1 MLRRRFLALLTAAM
15 LLVPSLTFAS
25 DVKSK
30 YGTQGVAITCT
41 IASLANTAARS
52 CLAID
57 NTANLYL
64 DALVQIQITSAAA
77 ATSSTGY
84 VNVYAYGTVD
94 NGTTYAENAGTDA
107 AITLTNPPNV
117 KLIGRLN
124 VVANAT
130 VYRGEPFSV
139 AAAFGGAL
147 PDKWGI
153 IIENQSGAALDADE
167 GDHKKLY
174 QGVYAQVI

>member
-1 MLRRRFLALLTAAM
+1 MLKRIVLSILATVLLAGS
-15 LLVPSLTFAS
+15 LVAS

-41 IASLANTAARS
+41 IASLATAGARS

-57 NTANLYL
+57 NTTNLYL
-64 DALVQIQITSAAA
+64 DALVQIQITSGGAS
-77 ATSSTGY
+77 TSATGY
-84 VNVYAYGTVD
+84 VNVYAYGTTD
-94 NGTTYAENAGTDA
+94 GGTTYAEAAGTDA
-107 AITLTNPPNV
+107 AITLTVPPNV

-130 VYRGEPFSV
+130 VYKSEPFSV
-139 AAAFGGAL
+139 AAAFGGVL

-153 IIENQSGAALDADE
+153 IIENQSGGTLDADE
-167 GDHKKLY
+167 ADHKKLY
-174 QGVYAQVI
+174 QGVYAQVQ